1 MEALRTAHRH
11 QARDRLLAAEVGNH
25 PIKRDIRQSIR
36 VVREELRLVG
46 QVFAHPQQALADG
59 GMQTRIDEGD
69 IPVSGVVTVELDAVI
84 PFVQSEVAGHGFVVV
99 QEIVADQVA
108 AVSKAQD
115 EIAVSEM
122 RVVAHEVP
130 QDRPV
135 ADLEQRL

>member
-1 MEALRTAHRH
+1 
-11 QARDRLLAAEVGNH
+11 
-25 PIKRDIRQSIR
+25 
-36 VVREELRLVG
+36 
-46 QVFAHPQQALADG
+46 
-59 GMQTRIDEGD
+59 MQTRIDEGD

-135 ADLEQRL
+135 ADLERSEEHTSELQSRFDLVCRLLL